1 MKLVKISSILA
12 LLCMVNVLAV
22 SAKTAEFFENV
33 FAAPASEKLVAQGQK
48 AAELIGYEKAVE
60 MASPKKAGIEINP
73 LNKFIYGQIN
83 PQTQNA
89 VIVAN
94 PEWLSLMPE
103 EQQFFLIARALMML
117 KEVQP
122 FSMKMVHYGYM
133 VLSFLLVIGLFFLFR
148 RIVLKNQK
156 AWISILAALVSAL
169 ALEFL
174 CFDPLEAKL
183 LLYMG
188 CQHNKTVNELVV
200 QKTQDREAAIK
211 ALEFYDAAVEKEYA
225 EDQKFWASLKGLLG
239 SQAEALKKNS

>member
-1 MKLVKISSILA
+1 MNMRKNILIIIGA
-12 LLCMVNVLAV
+12 FVWATAA
-22 SAKTAEFFENV
+22 AKTAEFFENV

-60 MASPKKAGIEINP
+60 IASPKKAGIEINP

-103 EQQFFLIARALMML
+103 GQQFFLIARALMRL
-117 KEVQP
+117 KEGTP
-122 FSMKMVHYGYM
+122 LPMKAVHYGYM
-133 VLSFLLVIGLFFLFR
+133 VLSFLLVIGLFFVLR
-148 RIVLKNQK
+148 KTVLKNHK
-156 AWISILAALVSAL
+156 VWMSILGAFVMTI

-183 LLYMG
+183 LQYLG
-188 CQHNKTVNELVV
+188 LQHDKNINELIV

-211 ALEFYDAAVEKEYA
+211 ALEFYDAAIEEEYPK
-225 EDQKFWASLKGLLG
+225 DQKFWAISKGLLG

>member
-1 MKLVKISSILA
+1 MNMRKNILIIIGA
-12 LLCMVNVLAV
+12 FACA
-22 SAKTAEFFENV
+22 SAAAKTAEFFENA
-33 FAAPASEKLVAQGQK
+33 FAAPASEKLIAQGQK

-122 FSMKMVHYGYM
+122 FSMKMVHYAYM

-148 RIVLKNQK
+148 KTVLKNQK
-156 AWISILAALVSAL
+156 TWISILAAFVSTI
-169 ALEFL
+169 ALEFFCL
-174 CFDPLEAKL
+174 DPLEAKL
-183 LLYMG
+183 LLYLG
-188 CQHNKTVNELVV
+188 SQHNKTVNELVV
-200 QKTQDREAAIK
+200 QKTQDREAGIK

-225 EDQKFWASLKGLLG
+225 EDPKFWASLKGLLG
-239 SQAEALKKNS
+239 SHAEALKKNS